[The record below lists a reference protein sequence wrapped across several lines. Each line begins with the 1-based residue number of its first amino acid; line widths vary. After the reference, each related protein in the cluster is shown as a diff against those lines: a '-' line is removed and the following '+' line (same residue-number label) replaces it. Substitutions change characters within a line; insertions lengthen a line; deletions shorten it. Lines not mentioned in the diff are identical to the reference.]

1 MLFFL
6 YLTGSFMMI
15 AWVMFSSIGIVTAR
29 FFKGGWEG
37 KTLGGIKVWFQ
48 VMGH

>member
-1 MLFFL
+1 
-6 YLTGSFMMI
+6 MMI

-37 KTLGGIKVWFQ
+37 KTIGGIKVWFQ
-48 VMGH
+48 VRMH